1 MFVGNESTCLR
12 VMPRHIEKIVDRISE
27 LKEKASEYL
36 VLLVTIVKVGKLDL
50 PLKRN
55 QGIVMKTVFA
65 HYNEVAYIM
74 KKPRQ
79 IR

>member
-1 MFVGNESTCLR
+1 MLK
-12 VMPRHIEKIVDRISE
+12 HIEKIVDSISE

-36 VLLVTIVKVGKLDL
+36 VLLISIVKVGELDL

-55 QGIVMKTVFA
+55 QAFVMKTVFA

-74 KKPRQ
+74 KKPKE